1 MRYHNNIIIEVVGH
15 DHIADLRYH
24 SSNGVWDFKDPSPE
38 YNFHNQLTAP
48 GVTPYDGTNPGVAHF
63 EINDDRKPFNL
74 TFEFLY
80 LESTIGLNIV
90 PAYEDLEF
98 YSFNYTEEYGLN
110 PLVAD
115 DIAKF
120 YDVLV

>member
-1 MRYHNNIIIEVVGH
+1 
-15 DHIADLRYH
+15 
-24 SSNGVWDFKDPSPE
+24 
-38 YNFHNQLTAP
+38 
-48 GVTPYDGTNPGVAHF
+48 
-63 EINDDRKPFNL
+63 L

-98 YSFNYTEEYGLN
+98 YSFNYSEEYGLN